1 MNEIDKDFHV
11 EIEQIVKKYEE
22 IYPDLDLADLYAIES
37 KLKLINNTHLPI
49 KLRNKLFQH
58 LPYCIVNIII
68 EMK

>member
-11 EIEQIVKKYEE
+11 EIEQIMKIYAQK
-22 IYPDLDLADLYAIES
+22 YPDLDLADVYAIET
-37 KLKLINNTHLPI
+37 KLKLINTTTLPLR
-49 KLRNKLFQH
+49 LRNKLFQH